1 MANAEALNTV
11 LVAIDRS
18 ALSLAEIDFLH
29 LLYLRPDSLVILAHV
44 MSDPAATADDVDR
57 PHEISED
64 QLSTIEEQLE
74 NLGDRL
80 PCDYDIAIV
89 PGDPAEELVR
99 LAKQHRAELIVIGS
113 RGLTGMDR
121 IIKGSVS
128 TQVVEDA
135 PCSVLVIKQ

>member
-18 ALSLAEIDFLH
+18 ALSLAEMDFLR
-29 LLYLRPDSLVILAHV
+29 LLALRPDSLVVLAHV
-44 MSDPAATADDVDR
+44 MGDPAAASDQAEL
-57 PHEISED
+57 PHETSED
-64 QLSTIEEQLE
+64 QYNTIEEQLQI
-74 NLGDRL
+74 LGDRL
-80 PCDYDIAIV
+80 ICDHAIEIV
-89 PGDPAEELVR
+89 RGDPADELVG
-99 LAKQHRAELIVIGS
+99 LAKRYRAELIVIGS

-128 TQVVEDA
+128 TQVVESA